1 MKVLLDTN
9 ILVDFLA
16 KRPVFFNNAQNII
29 KRCKD
34 NEITGVVAVHTI
46 STLFYILKKYIPSEN
61 IRELFYNL
69 FEIIEI
75 DSANKERI
83 LHALRNKTFPDFE
96 DGLQYQCALEETV
109 DCIITRNKKR
119 FSRFNNTCIYAE

>member
-1 MKVLLDTN
+1 M
-9 ILVDFLA
+9 
-16 KRPVFFNNAQNII
+16 
-29 KRCKD
+29 
-34 NEITGVVAVHTI
+34 ITGVVAIHTI

-75 DSANKERI
+75 GSANKESI

-109 DCIITRNKKR
+109 DCIITRNKKDFLGSTIPVYTPNEFLAR
-119 FSRFNNTCIYAE
+119 FLLAAFSFPCYNFLCMRFTAQYRV

>member
-1 MKVLLDTN
+1 M
-9 ILVDFLA
+9 
-16 KRPVFFNNAQNII
+16 
-29 KRCKD
+29 
-34 NEITGVVAVHTI
+34 ITGVVAIHTI

-75 DSANKERI
+75 GSANKESI

-109 DCIITRNKKR
+109 DCIITRNKKD
-119 FSRFNNTCIYAE
+119 FLGSTIPVYTPNEFLAEYNCK